1 MGVGPEQ
8 EQPLPKLPQARS
20 TGKEEA
26 VHAGALK
33 PEYLSLGA
41 RAYLGTSA
49 GLRN

>member
-8 EQPLPKLPQARS
+8 EQCLPKLPGLVHS
-20 TGKEEA
+20 KEEA
-26 VHAGALK
+26 VFGGALK